1 MILVEVTS
9 LACDKYDRQKE
20 EKCGQKK
27 DTDDRTSR
35 EPGLSLSDD
44 SSAEGTGVSVPPEIR
59 EATDQEAQDAGPE
72 AATEDGPGQA
82 TGGDLTGD
90 LGHDL
95 VLTNGA
101 GDALSFVGELG
112 LRSGSLRRGTL
123 VWYLEIVL
131 SWSTDS
137 VD

>member
-1 MILVEVTS
+1 
-9 LACDKYDRQKE
+9 
-20 EKCGQKK
+20 
-27 DTDDRTSR
+27 
-35 EPGLSLSDD
+35 
-44 SSAEGTGVSVPPEIR
+44 VSVPPEIR
-59 EATDQEAQDAGPE
+59 EATDQEAEDAGPE

-95 VLTNGA
+95 LLTNGA
-101 GDALSFVGELG
+101 GDALSFVGELD

>member
-1 MILVEVTS
+1 M
-9 LACDKYDRQKE
+9 
-20 EKCGQKK
+20 
-27 DTDDRTSR
+27 
-35 EPGLSLSDD
+35 
-44 SSAEGTGVSVPPEIR
+44 SVPPEIR

-72 AATEDGPGQA
+72 AATDDGEGPA

-101 GDALSFVGELG
+101 GDALSFAGELD

>member
-1 MILVEVTS
+1 M
-9 LACDKYDRQKE
+9 
-20 EKCGQKK
+20 
-27 DTDDRTSR
+27 
-35 EPGLSLSDD
+35 
-44 SSAEGTGVSVPPEIR
+44 SVPPEIR
-59 EATDQEAQDAGPE
+59 EATDQEAEDAGPK

-101 GDALSFVGELG
+101 GDALSFVGELD
-112 LRSGSLRRGTL
+112 LRTGSLRWGTL
-123 VWYLEIVL
+123 VWYLETVL
-131 SWSTDS
+131 SRSTDN

>member
-1 MILVEVTS
+1 M
-9 LACDKYDRQKE
+9 
-20 EKCGQKK
+20 
-27 DTDDRTSR
+27 
-35 EPGLSLSDD
+35 
-44 SSAEGTGVSVPPEIR
+44 SVPPEIR
-59 EATDQEAQDAGPE
+59 E
-72 AATEDGPGQA
+72 ATEDGPGQA

-101 GDALSFVGELG
+101 GDALSFVGELD

-137 VD
+137 ED

>member
-1 MILVEVTS
+1 M
-9 LACDKYDRQKE
+9 
-20 EKCGQKK
+20 
-27 DTDDRTSR
+27 
-35 EPGLSLSDD
+35 
-44 SSAEGTGVSVPPEIR
+44 SVPPEIR
-59 EATDQEAQDAGPE
+59 EATDQEAEDAGPE

-101 GDALSFVGELG
+101 GDALSFVGELD

-123 VWYLEIVL
+123 VCYLEIVL

>member
-1 MILVEVTS
+1 M
-9 LACDKYDRQKE
+9 
-20 EKCGQKK
+20 
-27 DTDDRTSR
+27 
-35 EPGLSLSDD
+35 
-44 SSAEGTGVSVPPEIR
+44 SVPPEIR
-59 EATDQEAQDAGPE
+59 EATDQEAEDAGPK

-101 GDALSFVGELG
+101 GDALSFVGELD